1 MNGDHNSDKF
11 DNQKRIRKAL
21 ISIAIQVGLLTLIV
35 IFASLGGGLLLDQLF
50 NTLPLFTIL
59 LLVISMPITWI
70 LVFLVVNRA
79 KHKLNIG
86 NSGSDYRPDQR

>member
-1 MNGDHNSDKF
+1 MNGDQNSDKF

-21 ISIAIQVGLLTLIV
+21 ISIAVQVGLLTLIV
-35 IFASLGGGLLLDQLF
+35 IFASLVGGLLLDQLF

-59 LLVISMPITWI
+59 LLVISMPITWV

-86 NSGSDYRPDQR
+86 NSGSDHRPDQR